1 MNRLVP
7 TATEGAA
14 SNRRSREAART
25 DGEAEATGTGNA
37 ATISAQR
44 RDMKQVLEFMNSS
57 DEAAKR
63 AKIEAKYSE
72 ESKNV
77 GQAILAIVPGLQP
90 NPRQIKRFV
99 NTFRIGAMMVEARG
113 ALEGLSLDD
122 VGRWVWATMLSPQFA
137 EAVINRPA
145 LLAEEIGACADDGQE
160 LDERWRDEDLARL
173 LKSWEKAPDIDAAN
187 RLVRV

>member
-77 GQAILAIVPGLQP
+77 GQAILARTFAS
-90 NPRQIKRFV
+90 RQDEGV
-99 NTFRIGAMMVEARG
+99 GTPSAFRS
-113 ALEGLSLDD
+113 ALAGS
-122 VGRWVWATMLSPQFA
+122 R
-137 EAVINRPA
+137 
-145 LLAEEIGACADDGQE
+145 
-160 LDERWRDEDLARL
+160 
-173 LKSWEKAPDIDAAN
+173 
-187 RLVRV
+187 